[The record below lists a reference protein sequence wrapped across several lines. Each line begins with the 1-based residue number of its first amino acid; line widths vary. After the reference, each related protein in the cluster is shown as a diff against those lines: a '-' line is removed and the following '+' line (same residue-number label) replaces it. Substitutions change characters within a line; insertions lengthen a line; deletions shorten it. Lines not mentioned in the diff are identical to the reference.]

1 MRDTLGQLTADTSR
15 WDGLPRQCRG
25 AAYVA
30 VVVVVVIAVC
40 TERRVYTSRGRESR
54 RSSGMADE
62 RRHYLPSPSA
72 TVPSAG
78 SASSSNRWAAA
89 PSGVATGA
97 ADRVPLPGAFAP
109 ATSPPLTPPTDY
121 VGARP
126 LSAPPDLGVSAAFG
140 MQPLWFAV
148 RDIRADE
155 DYESFY
161 NEFKGNAKL
170 PPPLDPSILRGEFE
184 AFAADVTSRER
195 SGGAATGAF
204 PALMPDTAEPLD
216 ATTSSGASTAHPQT
230 LAHPR
235 PLPFAATLL
244 RRNDSDASVENLI
257 FRESLRLASQL
268 DREGSDGDLAGSAE
282 RRSSDAVGSQVDAR
296 VWQSPP
302 ASLLASPPMQP
313 STASPRAAPTPPV
326 VSTNAAA
333 VMPTVTSMPP
343 GVGAPPAPSPPS
355 PWDHQDV
362 GEVTRR
368 GYRRAELEPSS
379 VPYSR
384 GHLRYNGHGGYSTV
398 TPSPAFVAPTTA
410 TATAP
415 YAMPRGGLATSPAV
429 SRHPSRFQQQ
439 RHQQGPSAPSAP
451 YAYTPPP
458 AASAPGALRPPLEVS
473 AAVNSSS
480 SNNNSNS
487 GGGGAL
493 DAGGIN
499 AIAIS
504 AGQIVA
510 LARDQHG
517 GRFLQAKIEQGRRE
531 DIDRIC
537 HECLPHYVELMQ
549 DPFGNY
555 LCQKLF
561 EHCTDEQKLQLL
573 QQSAAYLATVSMN
586 AHGTRAV
593 QRMVECASSPEQTQ
607 VLCNALAPY
616 CVSLMCD
623 VNGNHV
629 VQRCLQRLDAPR
641 KQFLYDEAV
650 AHCHQLATHRHGCC
664 VLQRCLDHATPA
676 QRARLCAAIVSQ
688 ALELIQDPFGN
699 YVIQYVLNLNEAP
712 YTHAV
717 VEQIRGHLLELSTQ
731 KFSSNVVEKVLQQAQ
746 VDHRRLLIRELI
758 YGAEGTA
765 AAATPHSVRLLLF
778 DPYGNYV
785 IQRALQLAIAPELE
799 ALCESI
805 QPHLPELKNTPFG
818 KRIQARI
825 AKQLPRSARHT
836 LGGGGTTSAATGGGG
851 AAASTPRLSHERRFA
866 A

>member
-1 MRDTLGQLTADTSR
+1 
-15 WDGLPRQCRG
+15 
-25 AAYVA
+25 
-30 VVVVVVIAVC
+30 
-40 TERRVYTSRGRESR
+40 
-54 RSSGMADE
+54 MADE
-62 RRHYLPSPSA
+62 RRHYLPPSA
-72 TVPSAG
+72 AVPSAE
-78 SASSSNRWAAA
+78 SASSASSNRWAAA
-89 PSGVATGA
+89 PSDVTVGA
-97 ADRVPLPGAFAP
+97 ADRVPLAGAFAP

-140 MQPLWFAV
+140 MQPLWFTV

-184 AFAADVTSRER
+184 AFAADVTRRER
-195 SGGAATGAF
+195 SGRATAEAF
-204 PALMPDTAEPLD
+204 PALMHDTAEPVD
-216 ATTSSGASTAHPQT
+216 ATTLSGASTANPQN
-230 LAHPR
+230 LVRPR

-257 FRESLRLASQL
+257 FRESLKLASQL

-282 RRSSDAVGSQVDAR
+282 RRSSDAVGSQVDAG

-302 ASLLASPPMQP
+302 ASLLASPPVQL
-313 STASPRAAPTPPV
+313 STISPRPAPTPPV
-326 VSTNAAA
+326 ASTNAVA
-333 VMPTVTSMPP
+333 VMPTVTSMPA
-343 GVGAPPAPSPPS
+343 GVGAPTA

-362 GEVTRR
+362 GEVARH

-384 GHLRYNGHGGYSTV
+384 GYLRYNGHGGYSAV
-398 TPSPAFVAPTTA
+398 TPSPAFAAPTAA
-410 TATAP
+410 TAAAP
-415 YAMPRGGLATSPAV
+415 YAMPRGGLATSPPV

-439 RHQQGPSAPSAP
+439 RHLQGPPVPSAPH
-451 YAYTPPP
+451 AYTLQPG
-458 AASAPGALRPPLEVS
+458 ASASGAPRPPLEVS
-473 AAVNSSS
+473 AAG
-480 SNNNSNS
+480 NNSNS
-487 GGGGAL
+487 GGGGGGGGGAL
-493 DAGGIN
+493 DAGGLN

-504 AGQIVA
+504 ADQIVA

-531 DIDRIC
+531 DIDRIF
-537 HECLPHYVELMQ
+537 HQCLPHYVELMQ

-629 VQRCLQRLDAPR
+629 VQRCLQRLDTPR

-676 QRARLCAAIVSQ
+676 QRARLCAAIVSR

-825 AKQLPRSARHT
+825 AKQLPRSSRHT
-836 LGGGGTTSAATGGGG
+836 LGGGGTTSAATGSDG